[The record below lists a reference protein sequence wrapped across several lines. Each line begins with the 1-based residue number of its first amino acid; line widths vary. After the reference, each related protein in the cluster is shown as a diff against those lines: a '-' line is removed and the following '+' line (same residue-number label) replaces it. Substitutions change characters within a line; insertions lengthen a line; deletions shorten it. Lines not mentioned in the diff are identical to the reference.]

1 MFSSLAT
8 YSPPHS
14 HELRLRAGLLLH
26 ELVAPLQRGV
36 SVLLLVGGGEGEEA
50 QRLHGEGQ
58 VRGVSQ
64 GVARVQVDPH
74 DGRAVVLAPQD
85 VALETETAEVQPEED
100 EEEDDSRR
108 RDSSRRPMAPVTPSA
123 LRLMALNN
131 RSTGAIELTTEVELS
146 LHFQRVRPSVSKSSY
161 TWRQVARAEVVL

>member
-1 MFSSLAT
+1 MFSFLFP
-8 YSPPHS
+8 YSPLHS

-26 ELVAPLQRGV
+26 ELVAPLQRRV
-36 SVLLLVGGGEGEEA
+36 CVLLLVGGGEGEEA

-64 GVARVQVDPH
+64 GVARVQVDPD

-100 EEEDDSRR
+100 EEEDVKKHTYSHTHTHTHTALYLSLCRLSPRGRR
-108 RDSSRRPMAPVTPSA
+108 RSTPGGPS
-123 LRLMALNN
+123 LQGQRSVWLWSFLN
-131 RSTGAIELTTEVELS
+131 T
-146 LHFQRVRPSVSKSSY
+146 HF
-161 TWRQVARAEVVL
+161 TLIF